1 MSYKVYFLKTFP
13 SEAIVSELFK
23 LFTRLSWEI
32 DRIEF
37 RQQKVADF
45 LGKKENLVLISPEI
59 EEVGVFF
66 NEGFVNVYLPLNTT
80 DWPKVEELIE
90 RKSYLLRTFNLQWET
105 IEEDLKPLEGKIKYF
120 LTPKGVDIETQ
131 NREIF
136 EKLQKTFEGET
147 YSTDLKEL
155 EETIGELLK
164 EKGLTIAT
172 AESCTG
178 GLVAAR
184 LVNVSGSSE
193 YFKGSVVAYSNEVK
207 QNLLKVN
214 PQTLEKYGAV
224 SAQTAKEMAEGVK
237 SLLNTDIGISTTGIA
252 GPGGGTPEKP
262 VGLTYFAVS
271 LKDRTEVFKYVF
283 PFDRNQNRIAASQFV
298 LFKLYQILKEI

>member
-13 SEAIVSELFK
+13 SEALIGELFK

-32 DRIEF
+32 DFIKFENLS
-37 RQQKVADF
+37 VASF
-45 LGKKENLVLISPEI
+45 LGAKENIVLISPEI

-66 NEGFVNVYLPLNTT
+66 NEGYVNVYLPLNTHQ
-80 DWPKVEELIE
+80 WPKVEELIE
-90 RKSYLLRTFNLQWET
+90 RKSYLLRTFNLQWDKA
-105 IEEDLKPLEGKIKYF
+105 EEKLKPFQGKIKYF
-120 LTPKGVDIETQ
+120 LTPKGIDIETQ
-131 NREIF
+131 KREIF
-136 EKLQKTFEGET
+136 EELQKTFGSDI
-147 YSTDLKEL
+147 YSTDLNEL
-155 EETIGELLK
+155 EETIGKLLK

-237 SLLNTDIGISTTGIA
+237 TLLNTDIGISTTGIA
-252 GPGGGTPEKP
+252 GPSGGTVEKP
-262 VGLTYFAVS
+262 VGLTYFGITI
-271 LKDRTEVFKYVF
+271 KDRTEVFKYVF
-283 PFDRNQNRIAASQFV
+283 PFDRNQNRLAASQYV
-298 LFKLYQILKEI
+298 LFKLYQLLKEI